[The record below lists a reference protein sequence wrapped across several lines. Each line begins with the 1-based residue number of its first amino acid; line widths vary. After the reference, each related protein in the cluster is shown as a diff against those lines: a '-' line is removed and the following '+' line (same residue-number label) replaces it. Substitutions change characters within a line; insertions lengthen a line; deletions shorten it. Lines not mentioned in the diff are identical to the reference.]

1 MDGDERRYD
10 DSTVKDSGAR
20 RRWTAR
26 GQLDGEGL
34 RVGDTT
40 TMDDEDGASATAMLT
55 RPTMEA
61 TKAKR
66 HQEIKSRSSIKL
78 NNKFI

>member
-1 MDGDERRYD
+1 MVMDGDGLHDD

-20 RRWTAR
+20 WQWAAR
-26 GQLDGEGL
+26 EQLDGEGR

-40 TMDDEDGASATAMLT
+40 LMDGEDGASATAMSP

-61 TKAKR
+61 K
-66 HQEIKSRSSIKL
+66 
-78 NNKFI
+78 

>member
-1 MDGDERRYD
+1 MDGDGRRDD

-26 GQLDGEGL
+26 GQLDGEGR

-40 TMDDEDGASATAMLT
+40 TMDDEDGASAMAMSP

-61 TKAKR
+61 TKANTA
-66 HQEIKSRSSIKL
+66 SRD
-78 NNKFI
+78 

>member
-1 MDGDERRYD
+1 MDGDERRDD

-20 RRWTAR
+20 RRWTAQ
-26 GQLDGEGL
+26 GQLDGEGR

-40 TMDDEDGASATAMLT
+40 TMDDEDGASATAMST

-61 TKAKR
+61 TKANMATR
-66 HQEIKSRSSIKL
+66 D
-78 NNKFI
+78 

>member
-1 MDGDERRYD
+1 MDGDGRRDD

-26 GQLDGEGL
+26 GQLDGEGR

-40 TMDDEDGASATAMLT
+40 TMDDEDGASATAIAST
-55 RPTMEA
+55 WRPQRPT
-61 TKAKR
+61 R
-66 HQEIKSRSSIKL
+66 HQEIKSRSSIIKL
-78 NNKFI
+78 NNNFI

>member
-1 MDGDERRYD
+1 MDGDEQRD
-10 DSTVKDSGAR
+10 DNLTVKDSGVR

-26 GQLDGEGL
+26 GQLDGEGQ

-40 TMDDEDGASATAMLT
+40 TMDDEDGASVTAMST

-61 TKAKR
+61 TKANTA
-66 HQEIKSRSSIKL
+66 SRD
-78 NNKFI
+78 